1 MSGYKAGQRFP
12 SGSAVKNL
20 PALQEI
26 QIQPLGQEDPLE
38 KETANHS
45 SFLPENP
52 RDRGAWQATVRGIT
66 ESWTRLSTHSML
78 ACVWRPDAVM
88 NDFHSPVPRAPWIL
102 PMKWFN
108 YQTQKKHLSWEEW
121 IVGAFFFNSKS
132 LDSATTKP
140 WKLKTTHPKGK
151 PCFTLPGR
159 VFNTFPT
166 LAWVS
171 WDCEDN
177 TSVQYDRALIGH

>member
-1 MSGYKAGQRFP
+1 MPSTWLLPFP
-12 SGSAVKNL
+12 LRHHKCLPVSGSSQRSLTCQDLRLASASPVVQRYRICLHYKRFRF
-20 PALQEI
+20 
-26 QIQPLGQEDPLE
+26 QPLGQEDPLE

-88 NDFHSPVPRAPWIL
+88 NDFHPPVPRAPWIL

-121 IVGAFFFNSKS
+121 IVGAFFF
-132 LDSATTKP
+132 
-140 WKLKTTHPKGK
+140 
-151 PCFTLPGR
+151 
-159 VFNTFPT
+159 
-166 LAWVS
+166 
-171 WDCEDN
+171 
-177 TSVQYDRALIGH
+177 